1 MRFLFRLFLLFV
13 VVVAL
18 GWLFRAPI
26 LERLALVAGAS
37 ARHTGS
43 DTQGASGTA
52 ERTARERLSD
62 LDFSVDSIARELKA
76 SGRVVRRK
84 VAEAGRQLEE
94 STRDART
101 TATLKARFALDPE
114 LKAREIDIHTQ
125 DGRVTLNGRVNSHE
139 EVARAIRM
147 AVEEDDVLEV
157 TSTLQVSAS
166 GATAERPSGVEVAP
180 RPSATPVPAL
190 SSSWHAGCLCQS
202 RRRPPPRGGHRGAA
216 EEA

>member
-18 GWLFRAPI
+18 VWVFRAPI
-26 LERLALVAGAS
+26 LDRVGLVAGAS
-37 ARHTGS
+37 ARHTES
-43 DTQGASGTA
+43 EARGASGTA
-52 ERTARERLSD
+52 ERTHGGRLSD

-76 SGRVVRRK
+76 TGRVVRRK

-101 TATLKARFALDPE
+101 TARLKARFALDPE
-114 LKAREIDIHTQ
+114 LKAREIDIHTE
-125 DGRVTLNGRVNSHE
+125 DGRVTLKGRVDSHE
-139 EVARAIRM
+139 ELARAIRM

-166 GATAERPSGVEVAP
+166 GAAAEHSPGVEVAP
-180 RPSATPVPAL
+180 PPHATPVP
-190 SSSWHAGCLCQS
+190 
-202 RRRPPPRGGHRGAA
+202 
-216 EEA
+216 

>member
-1 MRFLFRLFLLFV
+1 MRFLFRLFLLLV

-18 GWLFRAPI
+18 VWVFRAPI
-26 LERLALVAGAS
+26 MDRLGLVAGTS
-37 ARHTGS
+37 ARPTGS
-43 DTQGASGTA
+43 EARGASGTV
-52 ERTARERLSD
+52 ERTTRERLSD

-76 SGRVVRRK
+76 TGRVVRRK

-94 STRDART
+94 STRDSRT
-101 TATLKARFALDPE
+101 TARLKARFALDPE
-114 LKAREIDIHTQ
+114 LKAREIDIHTE
-125 DGRVTLNGRVNSHE
+125 DGRVTLNGRVDSHE

-180 RPSATPVPAL
+180 QPSATPVP
-190 SSSWHAGCLCQS
+190 
-202 RRRPPPRGGHRGAA
+202 
-216 EEA
+216 

>member
-1 MRFLFRLFLLFV
+1 MRFLFRLFLLLV

-18 GWLFRAPI
+18 VWVFRAPI
-26 LERLALVAGAS
+26 MDRLGLVAGTS
-37 ARHTGS
+37 ARPTGS
-43 DTQGASGTA
+43 EARGASGTS

-76 SGRVVRRK
+76 TGRVVRRK

-101 TATLKARFALDPE
+101 TAKLKARFALDPV
-114 LKAREIDIHTQ
+114 LKAREIDIHTE
-125 DGRVTLNGRVNSHE
+125 DGRVSLEGRVDTHE
-139 EVARAIRM
+139 ELARAIRM

-166 GATAERPSGVEVAP
+166 GAAGEHPSGVVVAP
-180 RPSATPVPAL
+180 QPTAMPVP
-190 SSSWHAGCLCQS
+190 
-202 RRRPPPRGGHRGAA
+202 
-216 EEA
+216 

>member
-18 GWLFRAPI
+18 VWVFRAPI
-26 LERLALVAGAS
+26 LDRLGLVAGAS

-43 DTQGASGTA
+43 ETQEAPGTA

-62 LDFSVDSIARELKA
+62 LDFSVDSIARELNA
-76 SGRVVRRK
+76 TGRVVRRK

-180 RPSATPVPAL
+180 QPTATPVP
-190 SSSWHAGCLCQS
+190 
-202 RRRPPPRGGHRGAA
+202 
-216 EEA
+216 